1 MEDSYDYLMQRQILL
16 KLQYSPEV
24 ETNISC
30 SLLDIKKV
38 QLFENDLTMNYGD
51 RQTDIFRDSFSIN
64 SAY

>member
-1 MEDSYDYLMQRQILL
+1 MEDSYDYLMQSQILL